1 MRMTHTLLIAF
12 AVIASTFQA
21 SAAQAG
27 ESLTV
32 AVAANMSYAFDELKA
47 EFSRQTGIE
56 IQPVISSSGKISTQV
71 QHGAPF
77 DVFLSADTQYPE
89 TLHRQ
94 GLTASEP
101 RIYAYGVLV
110 LWTNSSA
117 DVSGGLAVLI
127 DSSIHKVA
135 IANPEVAPYGREA
148 VRAMTRAGVYDAV
161 VPKLVFGESI
171 AQATHFIETGAAD
184 IGFTARSVVDAPAM
198 RGKGRWVEVPADSYE
213 PIAQAAVVL
222 QHGKEHNA
230 DAAQRFFD
238 FLFSEPARQILARF
252 GYRLP

>member
-1 MRMTHTLLIAF
+1 MKHTLLIAF
-12 AVIASTFQA
+12 AVMASTLQSS
-21 SAAQAG
+21 SAHAG

-32 AVAANMSYAFDELKA
+32 AVAANMSYAFEELKS
-47 EFSRQTGIE
+47 EFGRQTGIE
-56 IQPVISSSGKISTQV
+56 IQSVISSSGKIATQI

-89 TLHRQ
+89 ALQ
-94 GLTASEP
+94 QKGLTASEP
-101 RIYAYGVLV
+101 KVYAYGVLV
-110 LWTNSSA
+110 LWTNKA
-117 DVSGGLAVLI
+117 IDVSDVLTVLV
-127 DSSIHKVA
+127 DASVRKVA

-148 VRAMTRAGVYDAV
+148 VRAMTRAGIYDAV
-161 VPKLVFGESI
+161 APKLVYGESI

-184 IGFTARSVVDAPAM
+184 IGFTAMSIVDAPAM
-198 RGKGRWVEVPADSYE
+198 RGKGRWVEVPVDSYE

-230 DAAQRFFD
+230 EAAQRFFA
-238 FLFSEPARQILARF
+238 FLFSEGAREILARF